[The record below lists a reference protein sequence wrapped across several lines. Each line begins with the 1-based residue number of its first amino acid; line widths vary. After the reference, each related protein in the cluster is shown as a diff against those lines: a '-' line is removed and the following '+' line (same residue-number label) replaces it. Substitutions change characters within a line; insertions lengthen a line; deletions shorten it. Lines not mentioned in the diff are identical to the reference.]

1 MRRINAKSIIR
12 IMCVILVC
20 LSAYLFALGTSQ
32 AKEFTSEYKQV
43 IYNQDNGL
51 GSMEVNCIYQT
62 QSGYL
67 WIGTDGGLYRYNG
80 NEFKLF
86 NLWNADKGD
95 VYYINA
101 LYQDSMGRLWVAT
114 NNYGLFR
121 IQGSETKH
129 FTDEYYNGLK
139 SINDICEDANGN
151 IYVATAYGVYTYN
164 PAKDSLERNE
174 ALKKH
179 NVKNIVLSG
188 EKIWGIYNGNTIFNI
203 DKDGKVDS
211 RPSSDYTN
219 DELSTISCDDK
230 GNVFIGT
237 IGTEIVLLRGF
248 SSSTIL
254 NSGLEGINK
263 ILPYGDKVYICADNG
278 TGYLNRDGLFIPI
291 NDLDIDSYVSDMI
304 IDYEGNYW
312 FASSRYGVLYMSK
325 GKFSNYCKDNL
336 FPIEVTSCIDVMDGY
351 TYIGTDTGLYIIN
364 QDNVMVSNEL
374 TEYLSNVSIRD
385 ITHDKTGNIWISTY
399 RRYGVVE
406 YTKSGGIKAY
416 NKSSGLVS
424 NLVNTAYPLKNGSVA
439 VGTKDGISV
448 FSHSGSV
455 IKQYSYENGL
465 DYANIISLYEDE
477 DGILY
482 AGSDGGGLYIIN
494 GSNVVNYT
502 DEDGLNSNVVSCITG
517 GKDGG
522 VWIGT
527 NNGMSYYD
535 GTFRSI
541 SNIDFSNNIYSVLTE
556 DSSDVMYIVG
566 SKGILCTSESD
577 LLGTAP
583 LTERYYSTGDGLDS
597 TITINSRSCAYNGI
611 IYICT
616 EDGVFTFDSQ
626 NIEKNTIPPKINVS
640 EIDVDG
646 KKYYFDQNGG
656 ELVIPNKAQRVE
668 ISFAVLSYSN
678 RENIQVFYQLVGF
691 DSEPQSLTG
700 NEPLQAVYTNLDGG
714 SYSFEVSATNGDNI
728 SSENMLSFT
737 LIKEYGFFE
746 KSSVRMALVLSAVVV
761 LLAIL
766 AITIHM
772 WNKFRGKNRE
782 LLSLVK
788 KHEDVIKDN
797 TAKNDY
803 LANMSNEIKL
813 PLNAMIST
821 ANNLL
826 RDGVGDEDSQKD
838 LRDIVYTG
846 NTLLGK
852 VDETILLARLES
864 GAEEVI
870 KEPYSITTLMCD
882 ISDGMINKL
891 EEKPVKFLVDLG
903 ESIPDILVGDFDK
916 IKNVLEILLDN
927 SIKYTKEGSITLSVD
942 YYDYAETNS
951 KEDESKKLVFT
962 ISDTGIGISEERLEH
977 IFEIYYVDESK
988 KTNSSTGNG
997 ISLSIAKRLS
1007 EIMDGELEVESTY
1020 GAGTTFTFSL
1030 KQGTVSADGGSI
1042 PLNDNTME
1050 RVSREE
1056 AERMWAPNLSVLV
1069 VDDVE
1074 ISRNVAADVV
1084 AKMEI
1089 KCDTASNGS
1098 SAIDMVMSNDYDL
1111 VLMDIAMP
1119 VMNGIDTLKEIRS
1132 LSGEQY
1138 ESLPVIAMSEDVI
1151 GKNKKELIDEG
1162 FAEVILK
1169 PFDIT
1174 VLASIV
1180 TKFADA
1186 EKIKYRTNDISEYIT
1201 ESRYSEGL
1209 KQLEDY
1215 FDIVG
1220 TLDKIGGNINVY
1232 NRILSSFYNQNKDI
1246 VEELKDKLENDY
1258 RGFRLKIHSVRNGC
1272 QNIGALEVAEIV
1284 LRVENAINLGNRGYV
1299 MENISMVY
1307 DCLTVIN
1314 DTIADY
1320 LAFIEEN
1327 DGISDEDYAK
1337 KYSQTSENEQE
1348 LPIINISKLEKMQ
1361 DAIMVEDFE
1370 SVKKIYDDIA
1380 SHKYGAEDADFIKVL
1395 GESVEAEE
1403 YEEIG
1408 ELLNTYI
1415 DLKS

>member
-1 MRRINAKSIIR
+1 MKKISAKGMIR
-12 IMCVILVC
+12 ILCVLLVC
-20 LSAYLFALGTSQ
+20 LSAYLFAVGTE

-62 QSGYL
+62 RSGYI

-95 VYYINA
+95 VYYINS
-101 LYQDSMGRLWVAT
+101 LFQDSMGSLWVAT

-121 IQGSETKH
+121 IHGNEIKH
-129 FTDEYYNGLK
+129 FTDEYYNGVK
-139 SINDICEDANGN
+139 SINDICEGADGE

-164 PAKDSLERNE
+164 PQGDSLVRNE
-174 ALKKH
+174 RLAKF
-179 NVKNIVLSG
+179 NVKKLILSG
-188 EKIWGIYNGNTIFNI
+188 ETIWGIYNGNTIFNI
-203 DKDGKVDS
+203 DKTGKVDS
-211 RPSSDYTN
+211 RPSSDYTM
-219 DELSTISCDDK
+219 DELSTIACDDK
-230 GNVFIGT
+230 GNIFVGT
-237 IGTEIVLLRGF
+237 IGTDVVILRSF
-248 SSSTIL
+248 DNSSMI
-254 NSGLEGINK
+254 NSGVDGINK
-263 ILPYGDKVYICADNG
+263 IIPIGNRIYVCADNG
-278 TGYLNRDGLFIPI
+278 TGYFNIEGLFFPI
-291 NDLDIDSYVSDMI
+291 SDLEIDSYFSDMI

-325 GKFSNYCKDNL
+325 GKFSNYCKDNG
-336 FPIEVTSCIDVMDGY
+336 FPTEVTSCIDVIDGY

-364 QDNVMVSNEL
+364 TENVVVSNEL
-374 TEYLSNVSIRD
+374 TEYLQNVSIRD
-385 ITHDKTGNIWISTY
+385 ITHDKSGNIWISTY

-406 YTKSGGIKAY
+406 YTKSGSIKAF
-416 NKSSGLVS
+416 NKYTGLIS
-424 NLVNTAYPLKNGSVA
+424 NLVNTTCPLGNGNVA
-439 VGTKDGISV
+439 VGTKDGISI
-448 FSHSGSV
+448 FSHSGNI
-455 IKQYSYENGL
+455 IKQYNYDNGL
-465 DYANIISLYEDE
+465 DYTNIISLFEDE
-477 DGILY
+477 HGIIY
-482 AGSDGGGLYIIN
+482 AGSDGGGLYVIN
-494 GSNVVNYT
+494 GDDVQNYT
-502 DEDGLNSNVVSCITG
+502 DDDGLNSNVVSCIVG
-517 GKDGG
+517 GKDG

-541 SNIDFSNNIYSVLTE
+541 SNIDFSNNIYSILV
-556 DSSDVMYIVG
+556 SDESDEMFIVG
-566 SKGILCTSESD
+566 SKGIINCTESE

-583 LTERYYSTGDGLDS
+583 LKERYYSTGDGLDS
-597 TITINSRSCAYNGI
+597 TITINSRCCEEDGVV
-611 IYICT
+611 YICT
-616 EDGVFTFDSQ
+616 EDGVFTFDSN
-626 NIEKNTIPPKINVS
+626 NIKKNNTPPKINVS

-656 ELVIPNKAQRVE
+656 KLEIPDNAHRVE

-700 NEPLQAVYTNLDGG
+700 NEPLQAVYTNLEGG
-714 SYSFEVSATNGDNI
+714 TYNFEVSATNGDNV
-728 SSENMLSFT
+728 SSENKLSFT
-737 LIKEYGFFE
+737 IIKKYGFFE
-746 KSSVRMALVLSAVVV
+746 KSSVRILFVSIAALI
-761 LLAIL
+761 LLIIL

-782 LLSLVK
+782 LETLAK

-813 PLNAMIST
+813 PLNAMISN

-826 RDGVGDEDSQKD
+826 RDGVEDEESQKS
-838 LRDIVYTG
+838 LKDIVDTG
-846 NTLLGK
+846 NELLGK

-870 KEPYSITTLMCD
+870 NEPYSITTLMCD

-891 EEKPVKFLVDLG
+891 EDKPVKFLVDLG

-916 IKNVLEILLDN
+916 IKNVLEIILDN
-927 SIKYTKEGSITLSVD
+927 SIKYTQEGSITLSVD
-942 YYDYAETNS
+942 YYDFEQADGD
-951 KEDESKKLVFT
+951 DENKKLVFT
-962 ISDTGIGISEERLEH
+962 ISDTGIGITEDRLEH
-977 IFEIYYVDESK
+977 IFEIYYVDEAK
-988 KTNSSTGNG
+988 KVVESTGNG

-1007 EIMDGELEVESTY
+1007 EIMDGELEAESTY
-1020 GAGTTFTFSL
+1020 GAGSTFTFSV
-1030 KQGTVSADGGSI
+1030 KQDVVNSDGSSI
-1042 PLNDNTME
+1042 PLNENTMD

-1056 AERMWAPNLSVLV
+1056 AERMWAPGLSVLI

-1074 ISRNVAADVV
+1074 ISRNVAVDVV
-1084 AKMEI
+1084 NKMEI

-1111 VLMDIAMP
+1111 VFMDIAMP

-1132 LSGEQY
+1132 LSGESY
-1138 ESLPVIAMSEDVI
+1138 EKLPVIAMSEDVI
-1151 GKNKKELIDEG
+1151 GKNKKDLIDEG

-1174 VLASIV
+1174 VLASIINR
-1180 TKFADA
+1180 FADA
-1186 EKIKYRTNDISEYIT
+1186 EKIKYRSNDVSEYIT

-1209 KQLEDY
+1209 KKLEDY

-1232 NRILSSFYNQNKDI
+1232 NKILSSFYNQNKDI
-1246 VEELKDKLENDY
+1246 INELKDKLEHDY
-1258 RGFRLKIHSVRNGC
+1258 RGFRIKIHNVRNGC

-1284 LRVENAINLGNRGYV
+1284 LRIENAINLGNKGYV
-1299 MENISMVY
+1299 HDNIGLVY

-1314 DTIADY
+1314 DSLEEY
-1320 LAFIEEN
+1320 LSFIEEN

-1337 KYSQTSENEQE
+1337 KHSKTSVEE
-1348 LPIINISKLEKMQ
+1348 LPIISIDKLDKMRE
-1361 DAIMVEDFE
+1361 AVSNEDME
-1370 SVKKIYDDIA
+1370 AVKKIYEDIA
-1380 SHKYGAEDADFIKVL
+1380 QNKYGSEDKEFIKVL
-1395 GESVEAEE
+1395 GENIELEDVAE
-1403 YEEIG
+1403 IND
-1408 ELLNTYI
+1408 LLNTYI